1 MNLAG
6 KTLLMMAGGTG
17 GHVYP
22 ALAVAQAAREAGASV
37 HWLGNAQGFEG
48 RKVPAYGFAF
58 HDIAVRGLRGNG
70 LIGWLQAPI
79 MLTRAIRAARRVIK
93 DIRPDAVIGM
103 GGFAAGPG
111 GVAAKMAGV
120 PLIIHEQ
127 NAVAGLTNRLL
138 ARVADVVLL
147 GDARASAR
155 LRGRGEAVGNPVR
168 AAFADVPAPAV
179 RYAARAGKI
188 RLLVLGGSQGAKAL
202 NTLLPQALALLPE
215 AARPEVLHQAGER
228 GLPEA
233 QSAYVASGV
242 EAQVVP
248 FMEDMASAYA
258 DADWVIARSGALTVA
273 EIATVGLP
281 ALFVPFP
288 HAVDDHQTAN
298 AQTLVDA
305 GAAQV
310 VQQADLTADI
320 LAGQIAAHADRTA
333 LRKKAEAA
341 RAVSHGEA
349 LERIMDAVYNV
360 IAKNSEK

>member
-1 MNLAG
+1 MNFAG

-22 ALAVAQAAREAGASV
+22 ALAVAEAARDAGASV

-48 RKVPAYGFAF
+48 RKVPEYGFAF

-70 LIGWLQAPI
+70 LAGWLKAPI

-93 DIRPDAVIGM
+93 EIRPDVVIGM

-120 PLIIHEQ
+120 PLVIHEQ

-147 GDARASAR
+147 GDGRASAR
-155 LRGRGEAVGNPVR
+155 LGGKGRVTGNPVR
-168 AAFADVPAPAV
+168 ADFAQVPGPETRFAG
-179 RYAARAGKI
+179 RSGKI

-202 NTLLPQALALLPE
+202 NIVLPQALSLLPE

-228 GLPEA
+228 GLQEA
-233 QSAYVASGV
+233 QSAYTQAGVA
-242 EAQVVP
+242 ADVVP

-258 DADWVIARSGALTVA
+258 QADWVLARSGALTVA
-273 EIATVGLP
+273 EIATVGVG

-310 VQQADLTADI
+310 VQQADLTAQG
-320 LAGQIAAHADRTA
+320 LAEAIAARQDRA
-333 LRKKAEAA
+333 LLLQQAEAA
-341 RAVSHGEA
+341 RRCSHGQA
-349 LERIMDAVYNV
+349 LAQIMDVAREIVS
-360 IAKNSEK
+360 KNY